1 MTHLKIPKDRIGAII
16 GPKGQTKKFIE
27 EKSSS
32 QLNIDSENGS
42 VEVIQGDDPVGTLRA
57 IETIK
62 AIGRGFNPEKTIPML
77 DEDLLMLEVIDLS
90 KYAST
95 NKEMTRLK
103 GRIIGKGGKTR
114 EIAENLIGVKISI
127 YGKTVSFIGYP
138 EQIQIMRTA
147 VEMLIEG
154 ANHGPVYSF
163 LEKKHKELMQAQL
176 DSY

>member
-1 MTHLKIPKDRIGAII
+1 
-16 GPKGQTKKFIE
+16 
-27 EKSSS
+27 
-32 QLNIDSENGS
+32 
-42 VEVIQGDDPVGTLRA
+42 
-57 IETIK
+57 
-62 AIGRGFNPEKTIPML
+62 ML
-77 DEDLLMLEVIDLS
+77 DDDLLMLEVIDLS